1 MKTILISFFFL
12 FSTMLVSAQDQA
24 KPYTVNADAKSDIQK
39 AVVLAKAQNKHVLLQ
54 VGGNWCPWCLRFH
67 AMAIGAQKVDSLI
80 KADYVY
86 LMVNYSKENKNMDV
100 MKDLEY
106 PNRFGFPVFVVLDGK
121 GKILHTQDSGQLE
134 HATVKGYDTT
144 KVVTFLKMWNVKA
157 LDPTSYTVK

>member
-1 MKTILISFFFL
+1 
-12 FSTMLVSAQDQA
+12 
-24 KPYTVNADAKSDIQK
+24 
-39 AVVLAKAQNKHVLLQ
+39 
-54 VGGNWCPWCLRFH
+54 
-67 AMAIGAQKVDSLI
+67 
-80 KADYVY
+80 
-86 LMVNYSKENKNMDV
+86 